1 MQAVPGAVKY
11 KENKVVLFLVICVKG
26 QKRLFST
33 PFVFTF
39 SFDTPHMFNTAIM
52 DCFPDTI
59 ISRLHENIKHLVA
72 ANEDKQ
78 LALEDARTE
87 VKGLKE
93 FIETVSIAG
102 LLHACFLAR
111 VIFLAMTE
119 AASW

>member
-1 MQAVPGAVKY
+1 
-11 KENKVVLFLVICVKG
+11 
-26 QKRLFST
+26 
-33 PFVFTF
+33 
-39 SFDTPHMFNTAIM
+39 MFNTAIM
-52 DCFPDTI
+52 GDCFPDTI

-102 LLHACFLAR
+102 LLHGCRLLTVILCVFL
-111 VIFLAMTE
+111 MTGHLLSHDRGSLKVVE
-119 AASW
+119 VLN